1 MKRALTVLWLA
12 LGAAALAGPAAT
24 LPPPPPSN
32 EAANCLK
39 RCAGDPKDARG
50 ERLLA
55 CLERC
60 ASQKR
65 PDAGTP

>member
-1 MKRALTVLWLA
+1 MMRALTVLWLSA
-12 LGAAALAGPAAT
+12 GAAAFAGPRSV
-24 LPPPPPSN
+24 PPPPGN
-32 EAANCLK
+32 EAAQCLK
-39 RCAGDPKDARG
+39 RCAGEPKDARG

-60 ASQKR
+60 ESQKQ